1 MKRKIRLCSLITT
14 TALLF
19 TTISF
24 SIPAHSASLTLD
36 ARNAAFTFDHSGTAG
51 SGATAFTAKYFN
63 VKTLA
68 GQNANT
74 TGKNV
79 GDIVRYN
86 KVATVAGVSI
96 DAVVTTVAAG
106 FVITDY
112 DSPGSASNKAEYFQ
126 IDRTSG
132 VGEVKLHFAFYES
145 GTYTTSGSGSL
156 VVLQNLLISSI
167 DLDYGPQYTSFS
179 GFQKYYLTSPNNL
192 TVSNTAPPLVKFT
205 SRDTNNSAAIDE
217 DKVEVEYL
225 TLSEID
231 IAVGG
236 GNSGQ
241 AWFGIGFGVSTW
253 TKTPVVTVNP
263 YNNAPTSTNTTK
275 NITSALNTLLTLAD
289 FGTYADLDSNPFTQV
304 QITQLPT
311 TGTLQFLSSG
321 VWTNVALN
329 DVITTANINLNMLRI
344 NAASSG
350 NFKFKVHD
358 SLVYSALAYTLTYTT
373 TAQAQTITFNN
384 PGSKTLGSGTY
395 ASGATASSA
404 LTVALSSVTSG
415 VCTVTGL
422 TINLIAEG
430 QCTVRANQSGNGTYS
445 AAPQVEQTFNI
456 GAGTSQTITFADP
469 GTQVLS
475 TNPKNVASSATSTS
489 SLTVLLTSYTL
500 GVCTISS
507 LNIVLIATGSCQVR
521 ATQAGNA
528 TYAPASLV
536 ERIFTVTPVT
546 YNLTYTAGANG
557 TLVGTASQTVATGTS
572 GTAVTPTPNTGYVFT
587 TWSDGSTANPRTDTN
602 VTGAITQTASFAI
615 KTYAV
620 AYTAG
625 ANGSLTGTAS
635 QTVNHGA
642 NATAI
647 TAVAASGYHFT
658 TWSNGSTTNPRT
670 DTNVTAAVTQTASFA
685 ANSYSITYNAGAN
698 GTGTQATQ
706 SSAGPAST
714 VTLNAAST
722 GTIARV
728 GFVFGGWSAT
738 DGGTTTYND
747 QAVIAFSN
755 NLTLS
760 LFPVWKVAGN
770 FTVIFHSNY
779 GTDVTATQTANTTT
793 ALTAK
798 MFTRTGYTWSKW
810 TTLPGGT
817 GTEFADLANYVFTS
831 DLNLY
836 AQWVAINYTLTY
848 KSIAGTLGTLP
859 TQLVNKNYL
868 DTITV
873 AADTGLSLSENTF
886 STWSDGSSSYA
897 PGSTYTMGAI
907 NTDLTAVWTPIS
919 RTVTFDLNGGIGDAP
934 AQLSKSNTQTFVLPN
949 STGFSYPGF
958 TFNGWTAS
966 NDAATLLLAGSTQT
980 MSTSAR
986 TFNAKWT
993 AISYSV
999 TYALDGGAGVLP
1011 TEANH
1016 LTGEVFTLALGTGLT
1031 KSGLAFD
1038 GWSDGVTNFQ
1048 GGDSVE
1054 VLNSNVNLTARWVK
1068 VNYLSVSYIA
1078 PDSTGT
1084 VPSEVDH
1091 QNGETF
1097 IVASGSGLTKSGF
1110 IFDKWDDGTADI
1122 AAGSTYTVGAVSIQF
1137 EAKWR
1142 VSAVAPTGG
1151 TPSPER
1157 TIPNTTVNIP
1167 KPLRLIS
1174 GKVMNIVPPKV
1185 IQLDKIVPVTQM
1197 IKMDN
1202 TIDMSVQTILVN
1214 GVATVATTNAA
1225 GQIKVNAIIGPKDL
1239 VTVEMID
1246 ASGVMSEARV
1256 LLDLEK
1262 YALANV
1268 NFANGSFKLTNSAKS
1283 IIKQTAI
1290 VIKEH
1295 GFTEID
1301 LTGHTDINGGASFN
1315 NKKLSDNRAS
1325 AVEKYL
1331 EQQLKGTNINVTTSG
1346 NAYTNPVATSN
1357 SATGLALNRR
1367 VEIVVR

>member
-1 MKRKIRLCSLITT
+1 VKRKIKLSSLITT
-14 TALLF
+14 LVLLF

-24 SIPAHSASLTLD
+24 SIPVHSALTL
-36 ARNAAFTFDHSGTAG
+36 NATNATFTFDHSGTAG

-63 VKTLA
+63 VKTKS

-96 DAVVTTVAAG
+96 DAVVTTVATG
-106 FVITDY
+106 FAISDY
-112 DSPGSASNKAEYFQ
+112 DAPGSASNQTTYFQ
-126 IDRTSG
+126 IDRASG
-132 VGEVKLHFAFYES
+132 VGEVKFRFAFYES
-145 GTYTTSGSGSL
+145 GSYTTVGSGSL
-156 VVLQNLLISSI
+156 VVLQNLKVSSI
-167 DLDYGPQYTSFS
+167 DLDYGNQYTSFS
-179 GFQKYYLTSPNNL
+179 GFQKYYLTSPTEL
-192 TVSNTAPPLVKFT
+192 AVSNTAPPLVKFT
-205 SRDTNNSAAIDE
+205 STTNANNNALDKN
-217 DKVEVEYL
+217 KVEVEYL

-236 GNSGQ
+236 GQSG
-241 AWFGIGFGVSTW
+241 AAYFGIGFGQSSW
-253 TKTPVVTVNP
+253 TTTPITIVNP
-263 YNNAPTSTNTTK
+263 YNSAPTSSNTTK
-275 NITSALNTLLTLAD
+275 NITSAVNTLLSLAD
-289 FGTYADLDSNPFTQV
+289 FGTYADADSNPFTQV

-311 TGTLQFLSSG
+311 IGTLQFLSSG
-321 VWTNVALN
+321 VWANVALN
-329 DVITTANINLNMLRI
+329 DVITTADINLNKLRI
-344 NAASSG
+344 TATSSG

-358 SLVYSALAYTLTYTT
+358 SLAYSASAYTLTYTT

-384 PGSKTLGSGTY
+384 PGSKTLGSSTH

-404 LTVALSSVTSG
+404 LTVALSSATSG
-415 VCTVTGL
+415 ICTITGL

-430 QCTVRANQSGNGTYS
+430 QCTIRANQSGNGTYA

-469 GTQVLS
+469 GSQVLN
-475 TNPKNVASSATSTS
+475 TNPKNVASSASSTS
-489 SLTVLLTSYTL
+489 GLTVLLTSFTL
-500 GVCTISS
+500 DVCTISS

-528 TYAPASLV
+528 TFAPASPV
-536 ERIFTVTPVT
+536 ERIFPVTPVT
-546 YNLTYTAGANG
+546 YNLAYTAGANG

-572 GTAVTPTPNTGYVFT
+572 GTAVTPTPNTGYSFT

-602 VTGAITQTASFAI
+602 VTGAITQTATFAI

-635 QTVNHGA
+635 QTINHGA

-647 TAVAASGYHFT
+647 TAVAASGYRFT
-658 TWSNGSTTNPRT
+658 TWSDGSTANPRT
-670 DTNVTAAVTQTASFA
+670 DTNVTAAITQTASFV
-685 ANSYSITYNAGAN
+685 ANSFSITYNAGAN
-698 GTGTQATQ
+698 GTGAQATQ

-722 GTIARV
+722 GTISRV
-728 GFVFGGWSAT
+728 GFVFGGWATT

-747 QAVIAFSN
+747 QAVITFSN
-755 NLTLS
+755 NLTLN

-770 FTVIFHSNY
+770 FTVIFHSNH

-817 GTEFADLANYVFTS
+817 GTEFADLANYAFTS

-836 AQWVAINYTLTY
+836 AQWTAINYTVTY
-848 KSIAGTLGTLP
+848 QSIAGTVGTLP

-868 DTITV
+868 DAITV
-873 AADTGLSLSENTF
+873 AASTGLSLSENTF
-886 STWSDGSSSYA
+886 SSWSDGSNNYA
-897 PGSTYTMGAI
+897 PGSTYTMGAV
-907 NTDLTAVWTPIS
+907 NTVLTAVWTPIT

-934 AQLSKSNTQTFVLPN
+934 AQLSKSNTQTFLLPT

-958 TFNGWTAS
+958 TFAGWTAS
-966 NDAATLLLAGSTQT
+966 TDAATLLLAGSTQT

-993 AISYSV
+993 AITYSV
-999 TYALDGGAGVLP
+999 TYALDGGTGVLP

-1031 KSGLAFD
+1031 KSGLTFN

-1054 VLNSNVNLTARWVK
+1054 VLESNVTLTARWVK
-1068 VNYLSVSYIA
+1068 INYMSVSYIA
-1078 PDSTGT
+1078 PESTGT
-1084 VPSEVDH
+1084 LPSEDDH
-1091 QNGETF
+1091 QTGETF

-1110 IFDKWDDGTADI
+1110 TFDKWDDGTADVS
-1122 AAGSTYTVGAVSIQF
+1122 AGSTYTVGAVSIQF

-1142 VSAVAPTGG
+1142 ASAVAPTGG
-1151 TPSPER
+1151 TPTPER

-1174 GKVMNIVPPKV
+1174 GKVVNIVLPKV
-1185 IQLDKIVPVTQM
+1185 IQLDKIVPVTQV
-1197 IKMDN
+1197 IKMDDAA
-1202 TIDMSVQTILVN
+1202 DMSVQTILVN
-1214 GVATVATTNAA
+1214 GVPTVATTNAA
-1225 GQIKVNAIIGPKDL
+1225 GQIKVKAIIGPKDL
-1239 VTVEMID
+1239 VTVEMTD
-1246 ASGVMSEARV
+1246 ANGDKSQAQV
-1256 LLDLEK
+1256 LLELEK

-1268 NFANGSFKLTNSAKS
+1268 NFANGSFKLTNSAKN
-1283 IIKQTAI
+1283 IIKQAAV
-1290 VIKEH
+1290 VIREH

-1301 LTGHTDINGGASFN
+1301 LTGHTDIKGGAKFN

-1331 EQQLKGTNINVTTSG
+1331 EQQLKGTDINVTTSG
-1346 NAYTNPVATSN
+1346 NAFTNPVASSN

-1367 VEIVVR
+1367 VEIVVK